1 MKAIILA
8 AGEGVRMRPLT
19 LERPKPLLKIKG
31 RVILEHIVSRLPHS
45 VDELILVVGYLG
57 GHIKSH
63 CGTNFLGRKV
73 SYVHQ
78 ENKLGTFHALKL
90 CESYVKDK
98 ERFLMLYADDI
109 HDREG
114 IENCLKH
121 ERSILVAEA
130 EDPRKFGVIKL
141 NKDRSIAEII
151 EKPENPPSN
160 LVSTGVMVLDANIFK
175 YEADLHSSGEYY
187 LTSALNKMAK
197 DHKIFAVKSTQWIPI
212 GCPEDL
218 LRAEKI
224 L

>member
-1 MKAIILA
+1 
-8 AGEGVRMRPLT
+8 
-19 LERPKPLLKIKG
+19 
-31 RVILEHIVSRLPHS
+31 
-45 VDELILVVGYLG
+45 
-57 GHIKSH
+57 
-63 CGTNFLGRKV
+63 
-73 SYVHQ
+73 
-78 ENKLGTFHALKL
+78 
-90 CESYVKDK
+90 
-98 ERFLMLYADDI
+98 MLYADDI

-141 NKDRSIAEII
+141 NEDRSIAEII
-151 EKPENPPSN
+151 EKPKNPPSN

-175 YEADLHSSGEYY
+175 YEADLHPSGEYY
-187 LTSALNKMAK
+187 LTSALNKMVK